1 MCVDSSAGD
10 AIAKG
15 PRLRTKQHLCLKALI
30 VQGGFHMMEVSVGWV
45 SSHCVPMRQ
54 GTDSFPS

>member
-15 PRLRTKQHLCLKALI
+15 PRQRPKQHLCLKALEVI
-30 VQGGFHMMEVSVGWV
+30 VQGGFHMME
-45 SSHCVPMRQ
+45 
-54 GTDSFPS
+54 F